1 MKNKFEHYKICPR
14 CQYSIR
20 ASALGSFCINC
31 GEKLL
36 KNCPGCR
43 NPIYNF
49 LAKHCPE
56 CGYLY
61 RSAIEN
67 HPAKA
72 AG

>member
-1 MKNKFEHYKICPR
+1 
-14 CQYSIR
+14 
-20 ASALGSFCINC
+20 
-31 GEKLL
+31 
-36 KNCPGCR
+36 
-43 NPIYNF
+43 